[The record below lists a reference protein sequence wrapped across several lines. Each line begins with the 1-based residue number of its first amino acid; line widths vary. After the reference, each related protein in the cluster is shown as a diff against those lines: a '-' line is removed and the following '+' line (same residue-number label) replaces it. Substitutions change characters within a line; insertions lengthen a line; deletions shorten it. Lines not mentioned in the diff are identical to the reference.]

1 MRIRLGDP
9 DDIAVVLALGDEA
22 VKWMNAR
29 GNIQQ
34 WGTAPWTGN
43 EGREA
48 VIRQQSSAGGM
59 RIAEDRDGTVLGAMV
74 ITESPQT
81 YIPPAGERE
90 LYVNLLLVS
99 RRHGGRGVGAALI
112 EHAKQEAAARGIGLI
127 RVDCWAGEEG
137 ALARVYEKYGFCRV
151 REFTIALPAGEWP
164 GMLLAM
170 RLATGRVNIHVP
182 LPSGLL

>member
-1 MRIRLGDP
+1 MRIRVGGP

-22 VKWMNAR
+22 VTWMNAR
-29 GNIQQ
+29 GNTQQ

-48 VIRQQSSAGGM
+48 HVRDQAHGGGM
-59 RIAEDRDGTVLGAMV
+59 RIAEDRDGTVLGALV
-74 ITESPQT
+74 ITESRQAYVPA
-81 YIPPAGERE
+81 AGERE

-99 RRHGGRGVGAALI
+99 RRHGGRGIGATLI
-112 EHAKQEAAARGIGLI
+112 EHAKQEAATRGIDLI

-137 ALARVYEKYGFCRV
+137 SLVRAYERYGFSRAE
-151 REFTIALPAGEWP
+151 EFTVALPTGEWP

-170 RLATGRVNIHVP
+170 RL
-182 LPSGLL
+182 SQQ